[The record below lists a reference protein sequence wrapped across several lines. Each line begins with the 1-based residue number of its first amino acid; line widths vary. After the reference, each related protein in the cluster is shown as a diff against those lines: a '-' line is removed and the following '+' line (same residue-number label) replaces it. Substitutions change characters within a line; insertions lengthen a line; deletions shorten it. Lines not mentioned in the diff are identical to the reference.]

1 MKLLTATLIQRF
13 QKVGSQEE
21 VRDPIIIA
29 KYFTPDSCWSW
40 YATEYDADQQLFFGL
55 VHGLDFELGYFS
67 LIELEE
73 ARGSLGL
80 PVERDLHFDEC
91 RLSEIYPKYLE
102 S

>member
-1 MKLLTATLIQRF
+1 MKLLTATLIKRF

-29 KYFTPDSCWSW
+29 KYFTPDSCWTW
-40 YATEYDADQQLFFGL
+40 YATEFDKEQQMFFGL
-55 VHGLDFELGYFS
+55 ADGLEKELGYFS
-67 LIELEE
+67 LLELQK

-91 RLSEIYPKYLE
+91 RLSKIYPNHLQE
-102 S
+102 